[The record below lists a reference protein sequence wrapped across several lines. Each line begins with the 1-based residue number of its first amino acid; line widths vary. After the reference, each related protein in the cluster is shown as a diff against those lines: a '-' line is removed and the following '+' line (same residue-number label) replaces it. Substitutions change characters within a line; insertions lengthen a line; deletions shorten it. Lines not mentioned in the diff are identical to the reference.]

1 MQIKYKLN
9 EGVGGAM
16 VDLHSHL
23 IWAIDDG
30 SKSREMT
37 INMLR
42 QAVEGGTKKLVLTPH
57 YMPGHYEVP
66 NIKVKERRKDIEL
79 LVKELDLDLEIYC
92 GQEVY
97 FNEKI
102 LDNFEHKLIGTIN
115 DSRYM
120 LIEFNMRSFSIK
132 EVTEILYELQI
143 KGIVPVIAHP
153 ERYIK
158 FIKNPSLINEFVK
171 EGFLFQLNIGS
182 ITGEF
187 GKEVKKTAELFLKN
201 KIYSFFGS
209 DAHRDEKRNPNMVE
223 GIEILKAINKKY
235 FNYLIISGE
244 ELLDNKEIKFMGN
257 LIKEKKGLLGI
268 FKR

>member
-1 MQIKYKLN
+1 
-9 EGVGGAM
+9 M

-66 NIKVKERRKDIEL
+66 NIKVKERKKDIEL

-102 LDNFEHKLIGTIN
+102 LDNFEDKLIGTIN

-158 FIKNPSLINEFVK
+158 FIKNPSLINSFIK

-182 ITGEF
+182 ITGDF

-209 DAHRDEKRNPNMVE
+209 DAHRNEKRNPNMKLGVE
-223 GIEILKAINKKY
+223 ALKSIYNGY
-235 FNYLIISGE
+235 FNYLKNSGE
-244 ELLDNKEIKFMGN
+244 ELLDNKEIIFIGN
-257 LIKEKKGLLGI
+257 LIKEKKGILGI
-268 FKR
+268 FKK

>member
-1 MQIKYKLN
+1 
-9 EGVGGAM
+9 M

-23 IWAIDDG
+23 IWDIDDG
-30 SKSREMT
+30 SKSKVMT

-57 YMPGHYEVP
+57 YLPGYYEVP
-66 NIKVKERRKDIEL
+66 NNKVRERRKDIEL
-79 LVKELDLDLEIYC
+79 LVKELNLDIEIYC

-102 LDNFEHKLIGTIN
+102 LDNFENKLIGTIN
-115 DSRYM
+115 ESRYM
-120 LIEFNMRSFSIK
+120 LIEFNMKSFSIK

-158 FIKNPSLINEFVK
+158 FIKNPSLINSFIK

-182 ITGEF
+182 ITGDF

-209 DAHRDEKRNPNMVE
+209 DAHRDEKRNPNMEE
-223 GIEILKAINKKY
+223 GTEILKTMNNNY
-235 FNYLIISGE
+235 FNYLKKSGE

-268 FKR
+268 FSKS

>member
-1 MQIKYKLN
+1 
-9 EGVGGAM
+9 M

-23 IWAIDDG
+23 IWDIDDG
-30 SKSREMT
+30 SKSKEMT

-42 QAVEGGTKKLVLTPH
+42 QAVDGGTKKLVLTPH
-57 YMPGHYEVP
+57 YLPGYYEVP
-66 NIKVKERRKDIEL
+66 IIKVKERRKEIEL
-79 LVKELDLDLEIYC
+79 LVKELNLDIGIYC

-102 LDNFEHKLIGTIN
+102 LENFENKLIGTIN
-115 DSRYM
+115 ESRYM
-120 LIEFNMRSFSIK
+120 LIEFNMKSFSIE

-153 ERYIK
+153 ERYNK
-158 FIKNPSLINEFVK
+158 FIKNPSLINELVK

-182 ITGEF
+182 ITGDF
-187 GKEVKKTAELFLKN
+187 GKEVKKTAELLLKN

-209 DAHRDEKRNPNMVE
+209 DAHRDEKRNPNIKE
-223 GIEILKAINKKY
+223 GIETLKAANSKY
-235 FNYLIISGE
+235 FNYLKNSAE

-257 LIKEKKGLLGI
+257 MIKEKKGLLAI
-268 FKR
+268 FKK

>member
-1 MQIKYKLN
+1 
-9 EGVGGAM
+9 M

-23 IWAIDDG
+23 IWDIDDG

-37 INMLR
+37 INMLK

-57 YMPGHYEVP
+57 YLPGYYEVP

-79 LVKELDLDLEIYC
+79 LAKEFNLDIEIYC

-102 LDNFEHKLIGTIN
+102 LENFENNLIGTIN
-115 DSRYM
+115 ESRYM
-120 LIEFNMRSFSIK
+120 LIEFNMKSFSIK

-158 FIKNPSLINEFVK
+158 FIKNPSLVNEFIN

-182 ITGEF
+182 ITGDF

-201 KIYSFFGS
+201 RIYSFFGS
-209 DAHRDEKRNPNMVE
+209 DAHRDEKRNPNMKD
-223 GIEILKAINKKY
+223 GIDILKAMDS
-235 FNYLIISGE
+235 NYLQYLKNSGE
-244 ELLDNKEIKFMGN
+244 ELLDNREIKFLGN

-268 FKR
+268 FKK

>member
-1 MQIKYKLN
+1 
-9 EGVGGAM
+9 M

-23 IWAIDDG
+23 IWDIDDG

-37 INMLR
+37 INMLK

-57 YMPGHYEVP
+57 YLPGYYEVP

-79 LVKELDLDLEIYC
+79 LAKEFNLDIEIYC

-102 LDNFEHKLIGTIN
+102 LENFENNLIGTIN
-115 DSRYM
+115 ESRYM

-235 FNYLIISGE
+235 FNYLRISGE